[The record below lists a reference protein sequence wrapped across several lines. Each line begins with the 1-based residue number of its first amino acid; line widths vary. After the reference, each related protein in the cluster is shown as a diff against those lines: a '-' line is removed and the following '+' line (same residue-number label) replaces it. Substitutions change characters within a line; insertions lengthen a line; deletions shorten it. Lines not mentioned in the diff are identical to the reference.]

1 MRKIGFLD
9 NDLKKKILSFLY
21 KDEMYN
27 AILIELI
34 ENSPENLGYL
44 YISEAKEEIT
54 AILHI
59 KNDGNSDLTN
69 FFYIKEEG
77 LESIVAQMKSLEF
90 KKILLAGRLDKLAPL
105 LNGLGY
111 DRQIESSI
119 FYKLNS
125 EKYKN
130 ITKDLKSEIRLATLT
145 EEDVKKVKQFTAA
158 FFQAE
163 TEEEIKSVTNS
174 EKILAKMK
182 AGVYLLEYENEAIGM
197 ARFIGKTKNF
207 AEVTSVYID
216 EAYRNKGLGKELI
229 SHMINI
235 ALEEEKIPVL
245 EASSSNIAAINTY
258 ESMGFE
264 KEGEYAFEFLNVVTS

>member
-1 MRKIGFLD
+1 MRKISFLD
-9 NDLKKKILSFLY
+9 NDLKKNILNFLY

-34 ENSPENLGYL
+34 ENSPENLGHL
-44 YISEAKEEIT
+44 YINEAKEEIT

-77 LESIVAQMKSLEF
+77 LEGIVAQMKSLDF

-111 DRQIESSI
+111 EKQIEPSI

-125 EKYKN
+125 KKYKN
-130 ITKDLKSEIRLATLT
+130 ITKDLKGEIRLATLT

-163 TEEEIKSVTNS
+163 TEEEIESVTNS

-182 AGVYLLEYENEAIGM
+182 AGVYLLEYENEVIGM

-235 ALEEEKIPVL
+235 ALKEEKIPVL
-245 EASSSNIAAINTY
+245 EASSINIAAINTY
-258 ESMGFE
+258 EAMGFE
-264 KEGEYAFEFLNVVTS
+264 KEGEYAFEFLNVITS

>member
-1 MRKIGFLD
+1 MRKISFLTSD
-9 NDLKKKILSFLY
+9 FKEKILNFLY

-44 YISEAKEEIT
+44 YINEDKEEIT

-77 LESIVAQMKSLEF
+77 LESIVAQMKSLDFE
-90 KKILLAGRLDKLAPL
+90 KILLAGRLDKISPL
-105 LNGLGY
+105 LNELGY
-111 DRQIESSI
+111 EKQIDPSI

-125 EKYKN
+125 KKYKN

-182 AGVYLLEYENEAIGM
+182 AGVYLLEYENETIGM

-235 ALEEEKIPVL
+235 ALKEEKTPVL

-258 ESMGFE
+258 EAMGFE
-264 KEGEYAFEFLNVVTS
+264 KEGEYAFEFLN

>member
-34 ENSPENLGYL
+34 ENSPKNLGHL
-44 YISEAKEEIT
+44 YINEAKEEIT

-111 DRQIESSI
+111 EKQIEPSI

-125 EKYKN
+125 KKYKN
-130 ITKDLKSEIRLATLT
+130 ITKDLKSEIGLATQT

-163 TEEEIKSVTNS
+163 TEEEINSVTNS

-182 AGVYLLEYENEAIGM
+182 AGVYLLEYENETIGM

-216 EAYRNKGLGKELI
+216 GAYRNKGLGKELI

-235 ALEEEKIPVL
+235 ALKEEKIPVL
-245 EASSSNIAAINTY
+245 EASSSNIAAISTY
-258 ESMGFE
+258 EAMGFE
-264 KEGEYAFEFLNVVTS
+264 KEGEYAFEFLNM

>member
-1 MRKIGFLD
+1 MRKISFLD
-9 NDLKKKILSFLY
+9 NDLKKKILNFLY

-34 ENSPENLGYL
+34 ENSPENLGHL
-44 YISEAKEEIT
+44 YIDEAKEEIT
-54 AILHI
+54 GILHI

-77 LESIVAQMKSLEF
+77 LESIVAQMERLDF
-90 KKILLAGRLDKLAPL
+90 KKILLAGRLDKVVHL

-111 DRQIESSI
+111 EKKIEPSI

-130 ITKDLKSEIRLATLT
+130 ITKDLKSEIRLATQT
-145 EEDVKKVKQFTAA
+145 EEDVKKVKQFTAD

-163 TEEEIKSVTNS
+163 TEEEINRVTNS

-216 EAYRNKGLGKELI
+216 EAYRNKGLGKELM
-229 SHMINI
+229 SHMVNI
-235 ALEEEKIPVL
+235 ALKEEKIPVL

-258 ESMGFE
+258 EAMGFE
-264 KEGEYAFEFLNVVTS
+264 KEGEYAFEFLNVVIS